1 MVKYVITR
9 LIAVIPVL
17 FGVSIIIFLLV
28 HLAPGDATVTLLGP
42 MATEEAKETL
52 RQALGLDQ
60 PLTTQYVKWLGHVL
74 QGDFGTSIASSRA
87 VSEMVLPRFVNTAI
101 LAFASLI
108 LALWIGFF
116 VGMFA
121 AARSF
126 SIFDR
131 ASMSFTLL
139 FGSTPPFWLGLIL
152 VLLFALNW
160 RVFPAT
166 GMVDMRGDGG
176 VLDVLHHLVLPAIA
190 TAAAPGAIIARAL
203 LLRPKLII
211 FDEPV
216 SALDVSIRA
225 QILQLLL
232 ELQQDYQLTYIFI
245 SHDLSVVKRVCD
257 RTAVMYLGRIVE
269 LAESERLYDEPLHPY
284 TQALLESIPSAEP
297 TERHIAG
304 QGAIE
309 GDVPSPIDPPK
320 GCHFHTR
327 CPKRMP
333 VCSEREPPLMD
344 VGGNHRVACLLYE

>member
-190 TAAAPGAIIARAL
+190 TAAAPGAIITRMVRSSAPSSSSSTSRSPL
-203 LLRPKLII
+203 SMCRSVLRSCSSCWSSSRTTSSPTSSSRTT
-211 FDEPV
+211 
-216 SALDVSIRA
+216 SAS
-225 QILQLLL
+225 
-232 ELQQDYQLTYIFI
+232 
-245 SHDLSVVKRVCD
+245 
-257 RTAVMYLGRIVE
+257 
-269 LAESERLYDEPLHPY
+269 
-284 TQALLESIPSAEP
+284 
-297 TERHIAG
+297 
-304 QGAIE
+304 
-309 GDVPSPIDPPK
+309 
-320 GCHFHTR
+320 
-327 CPKRMP
+327 
-333 VCSEREPPLMD
+333 
-344 VGGNHRVACLLYE
+344 